1 MGCKIDEFS
10 TCDEV
15 FGHGSAWVRVV
26 REVFMFFGIKFIAF
40 TSNYVEYG
48 KNDGRV
54 KVGCFFV

>member
-1 MGCKIDEFS
+1 M
-10 TCDEV
+10 EV
-15 FGHGSAWVRVV
+15 RWVRVV